1 MSGTLRFAGKNNS
14 LTKYDRIMLHM
25 KNKYINNFLSSEP
38 FLRIS
43 ISTKEVGRWFNDKI
57 GYFKLYSISNKEKI
71 YRCHFNEMFIT
82 CCSTM
87 DKHLYWHPIE
97 NQDTEDK
104 GRGFIIG
111 FLHLHRQDNLPTFL
125 KRNLIDLY
133 EKHNYPLNNLDL
145 EIKTIIDVYK
155 YYYKN
160 VRIYSYNLLDDDDFH
175 EQLLKDENEHYLY
188 MKERLFPFFDEE
200 AREIL
205 IKFTRK
211 FFKYAREQGCVGEF
225 VEDVKNEVVNNVV
238 VDEMDIKLE
247 KVNRIINLLNKEWTI
262 GVKKHIPFNLIDTGI
277 IYSSIVE
284 FIKNDKL
291 EIRYTIDTNKKSS
304 QHRNF
309 ALKYCTKILFSTD
322 ENNENWWIFLSKLF
336 NIQLNSIKKSIREAN
351 PEMDFQKAVEDIFK
365 D

>member
-1 MSGTLRFAGKNNS
+1 MAF
-14 LTKYDRIMLHM
+14 
-25 KNKYINNFLSSEP
+25 NFKSEYLNV
-38 FLRIS
+38 F
-43 ISTKEVGRWFNDKI
+43 ST
-57 GYFKLYSISNKEKI
+57 
-71 YRCHFNEMFIT
+71 
-82 CCSTM
+82 
-87 DKHLYWHPIE
+87 
-97 NQDTEDK
+97 
-104 GRGFIIG
+104 
-111 FLHLHRQDNLPTFL
+111 
-125 KRNLIDLY
+125 
-133 EKHNYPLNNLDL
+133 L
-145 EIKTIIDVYK
+145 EIKRWKNGKIGKFSCENITPQHPFKCSFKEACKKEYIEFKLSKENRKVYMNSGVSIEFENHTLEK
-155 YYYKN
+155 VNKNNDIGLGFIVSLLTLRCWPKINNPDDIYKQYYDMAYMHRGAQSDKMFKN
-160 VRIYSYNLLDDDDFH
+160 DFLS
-175 EQLLKDENEHYLY
+175 QENDYYLY
-188 MKERLFPFFDEE
+188 TKDKLFSFFDDEGSE
-200 AREIL
+200 YIKNRTRE
-205 IKFTRK
+205 
-211 FFKYAREQGCVGEF
+211 FFEYAREQGCVGEF

-277 IYSSIVE
+277 IYNSIVE

-322 ENNENWWIFLSKLF
+322 ENNENWRIFLSKLF